1 LNDQE
6 YKERALN
13 AEAALEALR
22 SAVCDLLRAKG
33 RFHTEQNYKA
43 LQAAYDLTGPSVRAS
58 ISGAEKAYQERSIR
72 ERARIDEAI
81 AIADN
86 LIAQHR
92 ESRDR
97 RKLDLPYQASG
108 LPERRQSDRRNKP
121 RLIYNTAPI
130 VIDAR

>member
-1 LNDQE
+1 VKDTDLT
-6 YKERALN
+6 ERALN

-22 SAVCDLLRAKG
+22 GAVADFLKAKG
-33 RFHTEQNYKA
+33 RFNTEQNYKA

-58 ISGAEKAYQERSIR
+58 ISGAAKAYQERSIR

-86 LIAQHR
+86 IITQHR

-121 RLIYNTAPI
+121 R
-130 VIDAR
+130 